1 MRKPKKQHAAVLVKQ
16 QAMAAKVEMMLREPP
31 PKTWSA
37 RMPAYCFTELCPDRE
52 LRRYPADEMRQT
64 RKTE

>member
-1 MRKPKKQHAAVLVKQ
+1 MRKQKKQHAEVLQKQ

-37 RMPAYCFTELCPDRE
+37 RMPAYCFTELCPDWE
-52 LRRYPADEMRQT
+52 LRRYPADVKR
-64 RKTE
+64 RR